1 MLYDSY
7 LHFLIPGGTFPGG
20 STIQF
25 FFSSFQ
31 GVFPGHALRF
41 ISSFPHSRG
50 YSPGR
55 LYDLNLQF
63 LIPGGTFPGCSTIQ
77 FFFSSFQGVFPGHAL
92 RSKSSISHSRGYFP
106 GWLYEPNL
114 HFLIP
119 GGISRACSTIHIF
132 FSSFSGVFPWA
143 ALRSKSSISH
153 SKGYFPGM
161 LYDSYLLFL
170 IPRDTSPANFFGSLS
185 HSNQ

>member
-7 LHFLIPGGTFPGG
+7 LLFLILGGIPRA
-20 STIQF
+20 
-25 FFSSFQ
+25 
-31 GVFPGHALRF
+31 ALRSKSS
-41 ISSFPHSRG
+41 ISHSRG
-50 YSPGR
+50 YFSGL
-55 LYDLNLQF
+55 LYDSILLF
-63 LIPGGTFPGCSTIQ
+63 LIPRGIPW
-77 FFFSSFQGVFPGHAL
+77 HAL
-92 RSKSSISHSRGYFP
+92 RSKSSISHSRGYFS

-161 LYDSYLLFL
+161 LYDSYLHFL
-170 IPRDTSPANFFGSLS
+170 IPRDTFPANFFGSLS